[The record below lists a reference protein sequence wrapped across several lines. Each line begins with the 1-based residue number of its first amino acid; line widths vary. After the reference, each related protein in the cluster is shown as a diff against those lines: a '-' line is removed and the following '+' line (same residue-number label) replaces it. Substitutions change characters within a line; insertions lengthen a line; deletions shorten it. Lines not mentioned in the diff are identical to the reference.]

1 MALAKP
7 AGFAFRLLILDAFSP
22 HELQPGRRRLRED
35 WRDIGD
41 VREHASEL
49 TCCGEV
55 QNEVAIVQ
63 RVAAGDFVG
72 PSFDKIDIGQV
83 FVVVVRTKAEQ
94 IDSEVLGRVPI
105 RVYCVGLTGDTQN
118 FAGLIPGRS
127 WENCVRSLASSAS
140 DIRNRDCAEAL
151 LRRIGE
157 TGQQSG

>member
-83 FVVVVRTKAEQ
+83 VVVVVRTKTEQ
-94 IDSEVLGRVPI
+94 IDSEVPGPAPI
-105 RVYCVGLTGDTQN
+105 PAYSPGLTSHTHN
-118 FAGLIPGRS
+118 FTCPPP
-127 WENCVRSLASSAS
+127 
-140 DIRNRDCAEAL
+140 
-151 LRRIGE
+151 
-157 TGQQSG
+157 

>member
-63 RVAAGDFVG
+63 RVAAGAFVG
-72 PSFDKIDIGQV
+72 PSFDKKDIGPV
-83 FVVVVRTKAEQ
+83 FAVVVRKKTAQNE
-94 IDSEVLGRVPI
+94 SGVFAPLPI
-105 RVYCVGLTGDTQN
+105 RVYFV
-118 FAGLIPGRS
+118 
-127 WENCVRSLASSAS
+127 
-140 DIRNRDCAEAL
+140 
-151 LRRIGE
+151 
-157 TGQQSG
+157 

>member
-72 PSFDKIDIGQV
+72 PSFDKIKIGQV
-83 FVVVVRTKAEQ
+83 FVLVVWTKNQ
-94 IDSEVLGRVPI
+94 PNKYGVLGGVPL
-105 RVYCVGLTGDTQN
+105 RVY
-118 FAGLIPGRS
+118 F
-127 WENCVRSLASSAS
+127 VRLS
-140 DIRNRDCAEAL
+140 
-151 LRRIGE
+151 
-157 TGQQSG
+157 

>member
-22 HELQPGRRRLRED
+22 HELQPGRRQLRED

-118 FAGLIPGRS
+118 FAGTHSRPKLGK
-127 WENCVRSLASSAS
+127 L
-140 DIRNRDCAEAL
+140 CAEPGQFSVRHSKSGLRGSAL
-151 LRRIGE
+151 E
-157 TGQQSG
+157 KNW